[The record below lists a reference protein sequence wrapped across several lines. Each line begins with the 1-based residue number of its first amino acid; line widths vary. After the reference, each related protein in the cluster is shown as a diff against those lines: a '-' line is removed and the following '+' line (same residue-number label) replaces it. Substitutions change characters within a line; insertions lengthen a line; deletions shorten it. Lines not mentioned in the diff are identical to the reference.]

1 MKKTLILPITTLIII
16 TVFVIGYL
24 KYYVMPPLLSLTTYN
39 TLILVVYLLILEI
52 LCILVVLDL
61 IGVSLGLAGGK
72 GKYMD
77 INTTKVFFISIF
89 ATLGFNFLG
98 IIQSIIFKLPL
109 CESVIKVTW
118 LGFIILALSTT
129 ILHIMLFKQRLNK
142 NQRCMQ
148 FKM

>member
-1 MKKTLILPITTLIII
+1 MKNTLILPITTLIII

-24 KYYVMPPLLSLTTYN
+24 KYYVMPPLIYLATYN
-39 TLILVVYLLILEI
+39 TLILFIYLLILEI

-61 IGVSLGLAGGK
+61 IGVSLGVVEGK

-77 INTTKVFFISIF
+77 INTPKVFFISIF
-89 ATLGFNFLG
+89 TTLGFNFLG
-98 IIQSIIFKLPL
+98 IIQAIIFKLPL
-109 CESVIKVTW
+109 CESLIKVTW
-118 LGFIILALSTT
+118 LGFIIFAISAT

-142 NQRCMQ
+142 SHRGIQ